1 LRRKKRSKT
10 VMKIS
15 EEEVASEEA
24 AEVEVHSEVVAEVE
38 TAELAL
44 LLVPANLVKT
54 QKTTSTKAVMMK
66 LLASP
71 KTPMLLDATT
81 RRRT

>member
-1 LRRKKRSKT
+1 MRRKKRSKT

-54 QKTTSTKAVMMK
+54 QKTTST
-66 LLASP
+66 
-71 KTPMLLDATT
+71 
-81 RRRT
+81 